1 MENLDLLKNVQFV
14 VGQDGRPSAVLLD
27 IASWEA
33 LLDWL
38 EDIEDRELVRAMLPR
53 LRAGPKASG
62 ALPWADVA
70 AEWGV
75 SETGAD
81 DEV

>member
-14 VGQDGRPSAVLLD
+14 VGQDGRPSAVQMD

-38 EDIEDRELVRAMLPR
+38 EDIEDRELVRAMLPK

-62 ALPWADVA
+62 ALRWEDVA
-70 AEWGV
+70 VEWDAPEIG
-75 SETGAD
+75 ED
-81 DEV
+81 DGL